1 MSSTATSSNS
11 PGESL
16 LRRKQEQWERE
27 KAESAVWFPFGSP
40 GGGAPNRKPRTQL
53 NTPEA
58 PTPPRP
64 TTTPI
69 APSSFQ
75 LPPPVSSTSDQLL
88 ATPCSQPPLTPQM
101 ASSPQQA
108 FPYAYLPPM
117 PVQSPTMYGP
127 PQQFVFT
134 QSPHGHPIPVEV
146 IQSPQGP
153 VLRYHPVT
161 FPQATPPNLT
171 VTSPNA
177 SSMTSSYTEQWTNRV
192 PYWSNASPSDFV
204 LATEARTHL
213 PPIGDTP
220 NRLSRQD
227 ENIARST
234 LSGSFSSL
242 NSTRN
247 RASSD
252 DTDDK
257 QHRLNEMKNAQHTY
271 EAQIQEKK
279 RREAEQYEVEQR
291 QEQQRLE
298 EARRIDRQLQKQS
311 EEEASKGRRQSTNQ
325 ADPEVYIERFRRE
338 AEMLKKAKL
347 YRHVLQSPDA
357 PKYEKEVFGTTDE
370 REAARVFSEVDAIAR
385 QKKLQEE
392 ALESIKQPGSPLS
405 TDRSRSL
412 PPKHHPSVRDQD
424 DRPIRPAL
432 AENNT
437 IRNLENVSTPAFS
450 SSSPLQR
457 GRSVRVNGSPR
468 TERITRR
475 SDSAENLDKISAKP
489 VKPKQRTPSTAPAK
503 SSTSKAQTETP
514 GNPKSLSRARRTA
527 SRNSLVDTPAR
538 SQPAQNKILYAYEI
552 EADSEMVKSVDSGVG
567 QTDIDNDN
575 GERKGSIDSSE
586 SGEATVVER
595 PRVPPLPLP
604 PSRSNLLRSKEFGGS
619 AGLIFV
625 VVSVHFPCLQS
636 NIRTSTDKKSQ
647 NAYCQ
652 RIHERAERVSRNR
665 NPFHAADHCDPT
677 TFGRIREPEP
687 AGRGYSRMAT
697 GKIRSRVNSTSK
709 LGMSESDLSPPRQS
723 AFAKKIAEQS
733 TNSIDKTNQDVSP
746 SSLRRHFDNTTLS
759 PGLTPSRLRLSF
771 ASLCGSENADGEK
784 SPSVSPKPFNSFL
797 SRTPQYRSFNMKR
810 NKENQ
815 QKILDQLAQLR
826 AQLKDKQKRIGQTLY
841 AELDRSP
848 NHDSVAV

>member
-220 NRLSRQD
+220 NRLSRQGPD

-619 AGLIFV
+619 AGLFEPV
-625 VVSVHFPCLQS
+625 Q
-636 NIRTSTDKKSQ
+636 T
-647 NAYCQ
+647 
-652 RIHERAERVSRNR
+652 RNR
-665 NPFHAADHCDPT
+665 KMRIANESTNAPSGSLEIETPSTPPTIVTPPHSDGLESPSLPAAFRKTSLDETPDKY
-677 TFGRIREPEP
+677 
-687 AGRGYSRMAT
+687 GYSRMAT